1 MNKPRPA
8 VFLDRDGTI
17 NVEKEYLHRV
27 EDWEWIP
34 GSVDAIRR
42 LNQLEFLVIV
52 VTNQAGI
59 ARGYYTEHAV
69 VTLHE
74 HVDRM
79 LAASGAR
86 IDAYYYCP
94 HHVDYGATKDC
105 ACRKPRSGMLLS
117 AQKEWSIDLDTSFLV
132 GDKLIDIQAAQA
144 VGVTPIMVRTGYGGQ
159 ESKLLTDEVVVA
171 EDLLNA
177 VQTIE
182 NELCRNLLGLS

>member
-34 GSVDAIRR
+34 GSVEAICRI
-42 LNQLEFLVIV
+42 NQLGFLAIVI
-52 VTNQAGI
+52 TNQAGI

-69 VTLHE
+69 NILHS

-79 LAASGAR
+79 LAASGAH

-94 HHVDYGATKDC
+94 HHFDFGAIRDC
-105 ACRKPRSGMLLS
+105 SCRKPRPGMLML
-117 AQKEWSIDLDTSFLV
+117 AQKEWNIDLNKSFMV

-144 VGVTPIMVRTGYGGQ
+144 AGVTPVMVRTGYGTQ
-159 ESKLLTDEVVVA
+159 ESALLTDEVVVA
-171 EDLLNA
+171 TDLLNA
-177 VQTIE
+177 VQRIE
-182 NELCRNLLGLS
+182 NELLV

>member
-1 MNKPRPA
+1 MDKPRSA

-17 NVEKEYLHRV
+17 NAEKEYLHRV

-34 GSVDAIRR
+34 GSVEAIRR

-69 VTLHE
+69 VTLHK

-94 HHVDYGATKDC
+94 HHFEYGATKDC
-105 ACRKPRSGMLLS
+105 ACRKPRPGMLLS
-117 AQKEWSIDLDTSFLV
+117 AQKEWNIDLDTSFLV

-144 VGVTPIMVRTGYGGQ
+144 VGVTPIMVRTGYGGH
-159 ESKLLTDEVVVA
+159 ESKLLKDEVVVA
-171 EDLLNA
+171 ADLSNA

-182 NELCRNLLGLS
+182 K